1 MYVIDIFNNMICYS
15 IKRRKSQIKFI
26 YDLHCD
32 FHSRVN
38 DPSMLISTFYTY
50 FTSHLEYY
58 TFQFLY
64 ITLSVRLFD
73 RVS

>member
-1 MYVIDIFNNMICYS
+1 MYVIDIFNNTICYS
-15 IKRRKSQIKFI
+15 IKRRKLQIKFI

-32 FHSRVN
+32 FYSRVN

-58 TFQFLY
+58 TFQLLY
-64 ITLSVRLFD
+64 ITLSVRPFD